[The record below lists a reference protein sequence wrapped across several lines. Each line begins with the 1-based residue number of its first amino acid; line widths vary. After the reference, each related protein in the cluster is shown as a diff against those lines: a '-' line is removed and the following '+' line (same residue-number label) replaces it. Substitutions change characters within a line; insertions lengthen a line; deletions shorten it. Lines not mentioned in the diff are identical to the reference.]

1 MKNKSIRYLFKQG
14 FKNIFSNG
22 LMSFASVSV
31 LFACLLLVGG
41 AFLMYFNIQKGVD
54 YVGSMGE
61 IVLFVED
68 GVSEIECAGIQRTLE
83 SLPELHDVHFI
94 SSSEGLE
101 ELKAEIAGGEDLFS
115 MLEGED
121 ILPNSFKVKVKDP
134 NEYERLVQQLSQIY
148 GISSVVANGKIAN
161 TLTNIS
167 TAIAT
172 FGVAVV
178 VVLLVVS
185 IFILINTI
193 KLAMFTR
200 RKEIY
205 IMKMVGATNS
215 FVRVPFFVEAG
226 ILGIFSAL
234 AAYVAVRF
242 GYVGL
247 TKYLAELN
255 ITAISWDEV
264 EITVFLSF
272 LAVGFVVG
280 MLSSSVSIKKYLK
293 V

>member
-1 MKNKSIRYLFKQG
+1 MNNKSIGYLLKQG

-22 LMSFASVSV
+22 LMSFASISV

-41 AFLMYFNIQKGVD
+41 AFLMYFNIQKGVE

-68 GVSEIECAGIQRTLE
+68 GTGEAECAGIQRTLE
-83 SLPELHDVHFI
+83 SLPELHDVQFI
-94 SSSEGLE
+94 SSKEGLE
-101 ELKAEIAGGEDLFS
+101 ELKSEIEGGEELFS

-121 ILPNSFKVKVKDP
+121 ILPNSFKVKVKDSGD
-134 NEYERLVQQLSQIY
+134 YERMVKQLSQIY
-148 GISSVVANGKIAN
+148 GISNVVANGKIAN

-172 FGVAVV
+172 SGVAVV

-215 FVRVPFFVEAG
+215 FVRVPFFVEAV
-226 ILGIFSAL
+226 ILGLFSAVL
-234 AAYVAVRF
+234 AYFAVRF
-242 GYVGL
+242 AYVGL
-247 TKYLAELN
+247 QDYLAELSIN
-255 ITAISWDEV
+255 PIAWPEV
-264 EITVFLSF
+264 SLTVLGSF
-272 LAVGFVVG
+272 LGAGFVVG
-280 MLSSSVSIKKYLK
+280 MLSSLVSIKKYLK

>member
-1 MKNKSIRYLFKQG
+1 MHNKSVGYLLKQG

-41 AFLMYFNIQKGVD
+41 AFLMYFNIQKGVE

-68 GVSEIECAGIQRTLE
+68 GTGEAECAGIRRTLE
-83 SLPELHDVHFI
+83 SLPELYEVQFI
-94 SSSEGLE
+94 SSSQGLE
-101 ELKAEIAGGEDLFS
+101 ELKAEISGGEELFS

-121 ILPNSFKVKVKDP
+121 ILPNSFKVKVKDSGD
-134 NEYERLVQQLSQIY
+134 YERMVKQLSQIY
-148 GISSVVANGKIAN
+148 GISNVVANGKIAN

-215 FVRVPFFVEAG
+215 FVRVPFFVEAV
-226 ILGIFSAL
+226 ILGLFSAAL
-234 AAYVAVRF
+234 AYVAVRF

-247 TKYLAELN
+247 QDYLAELSIN
-255 ITAISWDEV
+255 PIPWPEV
-264 EITVFLSF
+264 SLTVLGSF
-272 LAVGFVVG
+272 LGAGFAVG
-280 MLSSSVSIKKYLK
+280 MLSSLVSIKKYLK

>member
-1 MKNKSIRYLFKQG
+1 MNNKSIGYLLKQG

-41 AFLMYFNIQKGVD
+41 AFLIYYNIQKGVE

-68 GVSEIECAGIQRTLE
+68 GVSEIECAGIQKTLE
-83 SLPELHDVHFI
+83 SLPELHDVQFI

-101 ELKAEIAGGEDLFS
+101 QLKAEIAGGEELFS
-115 MLEGED
+115 MLEGEQ
-121 ILPNSFKVKVKDP
+121 ILPNSFRVKVKDP
-134 NEYERLVQQLSQIY
+134 NEYERMVHQLSQIF

-185 IFILINTI
+185 IFILTNTI

-215 FVRVPFFVEAG
+215 FVQIPFFVEAVV
-226 ILGIFSAL
+226 LGLFGAVI
-234 AAYVAVRF
+234 AYFAVRF

-247 TKYLAELN
+247 ADYLTELN
-255 ITAISWDEV
+255 ITPIPWAELAA
-264 EITVFLSF
+264 TVLLSF
-272 LAVGFVVG
+272 LGAGFVVG
-280 MLSSSVSIKKYLK
+280 MLSSSVSIKRYLK

>member
-1 MKNKSIRYLFKQG
+1 LR
-14 FKNIFSNG
+14 
-22 LMSFASVSV
+22 AH
-31 LFACLLLVGG
+31 
-41 AFLMYFNIQKGVD
+41 
-54 YVGSMGE
+54 
-61 IVLFVED
+61 
-68 GVSEIECAGIQRTLE
+68 GVSSGRVGVVACGRARRGHADIQRTLE
-83 SLPELHDVHFI
+83 SLPELHDVQFI
-94 SSSEGLE
+94 SSSDGLA
-101 ELKAEIAGGEDLFS
+101 ELKAEIAGGEELFS
-115 MLEGED
+115 MLESED
-121 ILPNSFKVKVKDP
+121 ILPDSFKVKVNDP
-134 NEYERLVQQLSQIY
+134 NEYERMVQQLSQIY
-148 GISSVVANGKIAN
+148 GISSVVANGKIAK

-215 FVRVPFFVEAG
+215 FVRVPFFVEAVV
-226 ILGIFSAL
+226 LGLFSAAL
-234 AAYVAVRF
+234 AFVAVRF
-242 GYVGL
+242 AYVGL
-247 TKYLAELN
+247 QGYLSELSIN
-255 ITAISWDEV
+255 PIPWPNFAL
-264 EITVFLSF
+264 TVLASF
-272 LAVGFVVG
+272 LGVGFLVG

>member
-1 MKNKSIRYLFKQG
+1 MKNKSIGYLTRQG

-41 AFLMYFNIQKGVD
+41 AFLIYFNIQKGVE

-68 GVSEIECAGIQRTLE
+68 GTSEVECSGIQRTLE
-83 SLPELHDVHFI
+83 LLPELHDVEFI

-101 ELKAEIAGGEDLFS
+101 ELKSEINGGEELFS

-121 ILPNSFKVKVKDP
+121 ILPDCFKVKVKDP
-134 NEYERLVQQLSQIY
+134 NDYDRMVKQLSQIY
-148 GISSVVANGKIAN
+148 GISDVVANGKIAN

-167 TAIAT
+167 TAVAT

-185 IFILINTI
+185 VFILINTI

-215 FVRVPFFVEAG
+215 FVRVPFFVEAV
-226 ILGIFSAL
+226 ILGLFSAL
-234 AAYVAVRF
+234 IAYFAVRF
-242 GYVGL
+242 AYVGL
-247 TKYLAELN
+247 EKYLAELN
-255 ITAISWDEV
+255 ITAIPWANV
-264 EITVFLSF
+264 AATVLLSF
-272 LAVGFVVG
+272 LGAGFVVG

>member
-1 MKNKSIRYLFKQG
+1 MNNKSIGYLLKQG
-14 FKNIFSNG
+14 FRNIFSNG

-41 AFLMYFNIQKGVD
+41 AFLMYFNIQKGVE

-68 GVSEIECAGIQRTLE
+68 GAGEAECASIKRTLE
-83 SLPELHDVHFI
+83 SLPELHDVQFI

-101 ELKAEIAGGEDLFS
+101 ELKSEISGGDELFS

-121 ILPNSFKVKVKDP
+121 ILPNSFKVKVKDS
-134 NEYERLVQQLSQIY
+134 NDYERMVKQLSQIY

-172 FGVAVV
+172 FGVAIV

-185 IFILINTI
+185 VFILTNTI

-215 FVRVPFFVEAG
+215 FVRVPFFVEAV
-226 ILGIFSAL
+226 ILGLFSA
-234 AAYVAVRF
+234 AISYVAVRYA
-242 GYVGL
+242 YVGL
-247 TKYLAELN
+247 QDYLSELN
-255 ITAISWDEV
+255 INPIPWPKVAP
-264 EITVFLSF
+264 TVLASF
-272 LAVGFVVG
+272 LGAGFLVG

>member
-1 MKNKSIRYLFKQG
+1 MKNKSIGYLLRQG

-41 AFLMYFNIQKGVD
+41 AFLMYFNIQKGVE

-68 GVSEIECAGIQRTLE
+68 GADANECSNIQKTLE
-83 SLPELHDVHFI
+83 SLPELHDVQFI
-94 SSSEGLE
+94 SSTEGLAQ
-101 ELKAEIAGGEDLFS
+101 LQSEITGGEQLFS
-115 MLEGED
+115 MLEGQD
-121 ILPNSFKVKVKDP
+121 ILPNSFRVKVKDP
-134 NEYERLVQQLSQIY
+134 NDYERMVKQLSQIF
-148 GISSVVANGKIAN
+148 GISDVVANGKIAN

-172 FGVAVV
+172 FGAAVV

-185 IFILINTI
+185 VFILINTI

-215 FVRVPFFVEAG
+215 FVRLPFFVEAVV
-226 ILGIFSAL
+226 LGLFSAII
-234 AAYVAVRF
+234 AYVALRF
-242 GYVGL
+242 AYIGL
-247 TKYLAELN
+247 HNYLSELS
-255 ITAISWDEV
+255 ITPIPWPKVSL
-264 EITVFLSF
+264 TVLGSF
-272 LAVGFVVG
+272 LGAGFLVG

-293 V
+293 A

>member
-1 MKNKSIRYLFKQG
+1 
-14 FKNIFSNG
+14 
-22 LMSFASVSV
+22 
-31 LFACLLLVGG
+31 
-41 AFLMYFNIQKGVD
+41 MYFNIQKGVD

-68 GVSEIECAGIQRTLE
+68 GVSELECADIQKTLE
-83 SLPELHDVHFI
+83 SLPELHDVQFI

-101 ELKAEIAGGEDLFS
+101 ELKAEIAGGEELFS
-115 MLEGED
+115 MLEGEQ
-121 ILPNSFKVKVKDP
+121 ILPNSFKVKVNDP
-134 NEYERLVQQLSQIY
+134 DEYDWMVQQLSQIY
-148 GISSVVANGKIAN
+148 GISSVVANGQIAN

-185 IFILINTI
+185 IFILTNTI

-215 FVRVPFFVEAG
+215 FVRIPFFVEAV
-226 ILGIFSAL
+226 ILGLFGAL
-234 AAYVAVRF
+234 IAYFAVRF
-242 GYVGL
+242 GYIGL
-247 TKYLAELN
+247 TKYLTELN
-255 ITAISWDEV
+255 VTAIPWGELGL
-264 EITVFLSF
+264 TVFLSF
-272 LAVGFVVG
+272 LGTGFLVG

>member
-1 MKNKSIRYLFKQG
+1 MKNKSIGYLVRQG
-14 FKNIFSNG
+14 VRNIFSNG

-31 LFACLLLVGG
+31 LCACLLLVGG
-41 AFLMYFNIQKGVD
+41 AFLMYFNIQKGVE

-68 GVSEIECAGIQRTLE
+68 GTSELECSGIQRTLE
-83 SLPELHDVHFI
+83 SLPELHDVQFI

-101 ELKAEIAGGEDLFS
+101 ELKTEIAGGEELFS
-115 MLEGED
+115 MLDGED
-121 ILPNSFKVKVKDP
+121 ILPNSFKVKVEDR
-134 NEYERLVQQLSQIY
+134 NDYDRMVLQLSQIY
-148 GISSVVANGKIAN
+148 GISDVVANGKIAN

-215 FVRVPFFVEAG
+215 FVRVPFFIEAV
-226 ILGIFSAL
+226 ILGVFSAL
-234 AAYVAVRF
+234 IAYLAVRF

-247 TKYLAELN
+247 EEYLSDLSINPIPWPNVAAAVL
-255 ITAISWDEV
+255 
-264 EITVFLSF
+264 LSF
-272 LAVGFVVG
+272 LGAGFLVG

-293 V
+293 A